1 MIKRQQDKRSWIPD
15 NDNHPIKAIHQ
26 NINKD
31 KPATAGARNDFLP
44 NESCRGASIGSTGE
58 YVDTE
63 NLEDLQVV
71 FDYFS
76 NCI

>member
-15 NDNHPIKAIHQ
+15 NDNHTIKAIHQ

-31 KPATAGARNDFLP
+31 KPAVSETTNYFVP
-44 NESCRGASIGSTGE
+44 NKSCRGASTGE

-63 NLEDLQVV
+63 NLEDSQVV

-76 NCI
+76 N